1 MANKPIHVRAKL
13 ETLQGASCCTRP
25 GRELANMKAA
35 EFEKCW
41 IHDAFYLEYAQ
52 KEHDVFAGIL
62 RDAGAEVL
70 YMEELLAEA
79 MDVNPA
85 ARAAFLDEYMVQA
98 PIPDPALVPL
108 VREKLD
114 AIENNREL
122 VDKALAGMRVNELD
136 LATRPAHVVPFGGRR
151 PRIRR
156 LRGVLDAVE
165 LFLPRSHC
173 LHRHGSGA
181 ASHVPQSA
189 QSRGALL

>member
-1 MANKPIHVRAKL
+1 MAIKPIHV
-13 ETLQGASCCTRP
+13 TCDIGNLQRVVLHRP

-98 PIPDPALVPL
+98 PNPA
-108 VREKLD
+108 
-114 AIENNREL
+114 
-122 VDKALAGMRVNELD
+122 
-136 LATRPAHVVPFGGRR
+136 PA
-151 PRIRR
+151 
-156 LRGVLDAVE
+156 
-165 LFLPRSHC
+165 
-173 LHRHGSGA
+173 
-181 ASHVPQSA
+181 
-189 QSRGALL
+189 